1 MTSGVVSGWPTTS
14 MSGALEGICA
24 SIGCA
29 PLRSS
34 LIESADF
41 VLVDVGLLLDARR
54 VGAIHLVEIERRL
67 VPQQRA
73 SGALRRFQIR
83 VFFLQIIDELG
94 DFGLVVI
101 VLFAEHGRCDNR
113 TETVAILPCLCANR
127 PVGMA
132 GRFGQIDGS
141 FI

>member
-1 MTSGVVSGWPTTS
+1 

-54 VGAIHLVEIERRL
+54 VVALHLLEIERRL
-67 VPQQRA
+67 VPQQCA
-73 SGALRRFQIR
+73 AGALRGFQVR
-83 VFFLQIIDELG
+83 VFFLQFVDELG
-94 DFGLVVI
+94 DLGLVV
-101 VLFAEHGRCDNR
+101 VMLFAEHGRYDNSR
-113 TETVAILPCLCANR
+113 KQPLFYLVFAPI
-127 PVGMA
+127 
-132 GRFGQIDGS
+132 GRLRWPDDSGKLTAVS
-141 FI
+141 FCG